1 MRPTPRARCC
11 SISRSGSGPRN
22 CASCCRCRSGR
33 CPRWC
38 RPPAS
43 PRAPI
48 LARSSAWTSRW
59 PRFGLEGLRQ
69 PAPSGLGALVE
80 VAALAGKEISAGD
93 VAFRLAPRL
102 NAAGRMEDARDV
114 IDLLTLP
121 DAARTREIAERLDRL
136 NRERQRVE
144 SEILCEIFAD
154 LERRTDLPGRYT
166 LVLAGPDW
174 HRGVIG
180 IVAQRVVERY
190 HRLALVIGVEDGVGV
205 GSGRTIKQFHLLDG
219 LTSVSDLFQRFG
231 GHAQAAGFAI
241 AKEHIPELTRRFE
254 LHARSVLTAADLEPV
269 LRVDAAVDLADVDWP
284 LYEQL
289 IQLEPFGMGN
299 PTPVFG
305 ACGARLLTT

>member
-1 MRPTPRARCC
+1 
-11 SISRSGSGPRN
+11 
-22 CASCCRCRSGR
+22 
-33 CPRWC
+33 
-38 RPPAS
+38 
-43 PRAPI
+43 
-48 LARSSAWTSRW
+48 
-59 PRFGLEGLRQ
+59 
-69 PAPSGLGALVE
+69 
-80 VAALAGKEISAGD
+80 
-93 VAFRLAPRL
+93 
-102 NAAGRMEDARDV
+102 MENARDV
-114 IDLLTLP
+114 IDLFTLP
-121 DAARTREIAERLDRL
+121 DPIRTREIAERLERL
-136 NRERQRVE
+136 NHERQRVE
-144 SEILCEIFAD
+144 EEILRAILAELEQRTEIND
-154 LERRTDLPGRYT
+154 QYT
-166 LVLAGPDW
+166 LVLAGEGW

-190 HRLALVIGVEDGVGV
+190 HRPALVIGIEDGVGV
-205 GSGRTIKQFHLLDG
+205 GSGRSIKRFHLLDG

-305 ACGARLLTT
+305 ACGARLLTAPRILQEKHVKLRVEAGPRAMDALGWGWAARTPRLEPGQQVDLAFTLEKNNYQDMASLQLIIKDLIATGGMGVLP